1 MDEFHVAEF
10 RIDNLILNHSF
21 LKSGFRV
28 NIRISS
34 SSSNDLSFIL
44 WDVYLCHV
52 VYSLTMGMIPF
63 YQVCANASAFLFLAL
78 HFLLLNLWIGSQ
90 KAALLGFMLF
100 LSIWCLIYDIRI

>member
-63 YQVCANASAFLFLAL
+63 YQVCANASAFLFLAFAFPSAKFMDWKL
-78 HFLLLNLWIGSQ
+78 KSCFTGFYAISINLVLNI
-90 KAALLGFMLF
+90 
-100 LSIWCLIYDIRI
+100 